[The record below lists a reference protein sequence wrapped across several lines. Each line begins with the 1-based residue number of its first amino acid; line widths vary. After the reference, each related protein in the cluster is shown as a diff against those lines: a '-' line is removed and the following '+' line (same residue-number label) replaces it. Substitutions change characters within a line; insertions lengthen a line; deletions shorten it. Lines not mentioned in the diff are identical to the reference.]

1 MMRLTEGR
9 MRLPST
15 VEENIMEHEEKLSDR
30 ETPPSCRAGIVAALE
45 RLGSG
50 CGNALAR
57 MGGAFFARRR
67 LIVVAGVVGLAVY
80 GLVSHPPF
88 LPVGRGEMGL
98 RINQWTG
105 GVDRFQEGSVL
116 VLPGVHEL
124 RAFSLRDRV
133 YQPKKTN
140 AEGLVFQSVEG
151 LSLGVDFTVRYALDP
166 EKIPALARVLP
177 EDIDGEVVLP
187 VIQDVLHRT
196 LSRYTVREIF
206 STRRQEI
213 QTQVVKELQA
223 RLGNDGV
230 HLKLLTIGQI
240 DLPGDYKAGMEK
252 LLAAELETE
261 QMRFTLELKEK
272 QVKESELKAEADKV
286 RREKSAQAAAQE
298 QIIAAQ
304 AQAEAMKHILP
315 FKEKQIQQR
324 ALEAEAEK
332 ITRVKH
338 AQAQADARRIE
349 AEAEADSRKKLAEA
363 EAYRLEQIGKANS
376 EQMQREGVLLAQN
389 PLLIQKTLAD
399 KLSDKVQVII
409 APPGTEG
416 RFIGENLIGR
426 LPARAS
432 NQGE

>member
-1 MMRLTEGR
+1 MEQQEHREGSER
-9 MRLPST
+9 QAPRSLW
-15 VEENIMEHEEKLSDR
+15 R
-30 ETPPSCRAGIVAALE
+30 EVAEVLE
-45 RLGSG
+45 RWGSG
-50 CGNALAR
+50 CRDALC
-57 MGGAFFARRR
+57 GLSGAIIKRRLL
-67 LIVVAGVVGLAVY
+67 LIVVGVIGVAVY
-80 GLVSHPPF
+80 GVVQHPPF
-88 LPVGRGEMGL
+88 QSVGRGEMGL

-105 GVDRFQEGSVL
+105 GVSRFQEGSVL

-124 RAFSLRDRV
+124 RTFSLRDQV
-133 YQPKKTN
+133 YQPRKTD
-140 AEGLVFQSVEG
+140 AEGLLFQSVEG
-151 LSLGVDFTVRYALDP
+151 LTLGVDFTVRYALDP
-166 EKIPALARVLP
+166 EKIPALARILP
-177 EDIDGEVVLP
+177 EDINGEVVLP
-187 VIQDVLHRT
+187 VIQDVLHKT

-213 QTQVVKELQA
+213 QVQVSKELQTH
-223 RLGNDGV
+223 LGSDGIR
-230 HLKLLTIGQI
+230 LKLLTIGRV
-240 DLPGDYKAGMEK
+240 DLPDDYKAGMEK

-332 ITRVKH
+332 VTRLKH
-338 AQAQADARRIE
+338 AQAQAEARRIE

-376 EQMQREGVLLAQN
+376 EQMQREGALLAKN

-409 APPGTEG
+409 APPGTDG

-426 LPARAS
+426 LPAQT
-432 NQGE
+432 NDEGE